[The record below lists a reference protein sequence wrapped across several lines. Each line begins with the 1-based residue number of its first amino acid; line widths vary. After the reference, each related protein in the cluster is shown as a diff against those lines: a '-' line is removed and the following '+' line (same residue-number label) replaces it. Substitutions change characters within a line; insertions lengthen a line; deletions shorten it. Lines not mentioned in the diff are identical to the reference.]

1 MCARVYLR
9 ACVLTP
15 GGSWRGRRRESIR
28 GGRGW
33 APLVCV
39 CVRARVRMC
48 VCMWVC
54 ARARVCRVY
63 VTYACVDGLS
73 CCAFVC
79 VCVCVRVCACVR
91 VRACVRLVCK
101 CE

>member
-1 MCARVYLR
+1 MGS
-9 ACVLTP
+9 P
-15 GGSWRGRRRESIR
+15 G
-28 GGRGW
+28 
-33 APLVCV
+33 VC
-39 CVRARVRMC
+39 
-48 VCMWVC
+48 VC
-54 ARARVCRVY
+54 ARARAQVCVHGCVCASARVCRVS